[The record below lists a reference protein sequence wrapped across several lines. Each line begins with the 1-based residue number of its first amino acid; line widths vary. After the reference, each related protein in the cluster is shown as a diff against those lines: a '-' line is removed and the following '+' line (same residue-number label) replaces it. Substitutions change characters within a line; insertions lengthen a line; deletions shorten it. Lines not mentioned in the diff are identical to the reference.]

1 MSALDMF
8 EGKRTIIFWEEGS
21 KRKYSNLNSPR
32 RSSVFRNMNNGKQ
45 LKYIFLRPIFKCDTD
60 F

>member
-8 EGKRTIIFWEEGS
+8 EGERAIIFWEEGS